1 MISKK
6 TKIKSSKN
14 RVFEMFSNSENCKVS
29 IASNEIMLDRFNNGK
44 GIEFPFSKWLKR
56 LKFHLNKSKY

>member
-6 TKIKSSKN
+6 IKIKSSKN

-44 GIEFPFSKWLKR
+44 GIEFPFSK
-56 LKFHLNKSKY
+56 